1 MSDWINKA
9 KDFVT
14 GHPEQAKDGLGK
26 AADFINDKTGGKY
39 ADQVGQG
46 SEKLGEALG
55 LPADDPA
62 ETPVEAPDPSTEVPV
77 EPAPEQPDVA
87 PAPEQDLP
95 GVANPDLPGQSAPGP
110 TQP

>member
-1 MSDWINKA
+1 MSNWISKA

-14 GHPEQAKDGLGK
+14 GHPEQAKGGLDK
-26 AADFINDKTGGKY
+26 AAELINDKTGGKY

-46 SEKLGEALG
+46 SAKIGEALG
-55 LPADDPA
+55 LPG
-62 ETPVEAPDPSTEVPV
+62 ETPA
-77 EPAPEQPDVA
+77 EPAPDRPDVA

-95 GVANPDLPGQSAPGP
+95 GVANPDLPGQSSAGP